1 MSEGFTP
8 GPWNNYQGDDIY
20 CVYAESGKKICSIEP
35 VDIVGWNAV
44 HREEA
49 EANEALII
57 AAPELL
63 AGLKKMLD
71 NEEQRVFEKW
81 LLEKTPSG
89 DVSSVQGQWLDS
101 SEYEDFLDTWALQIA
116 ALSKARGTA

>member
-1 MSEGFTP
+1 MSANHTK

-20 CVYAESGKKICSIEP
+20 CVYDADGKKICTIEP

-49 EANEALII
+49 DANEALIA

-63 AGLKKMLD
+63 EALD
-71 NEEQRVFEKW
+71 KLVNCISETRG
-81 LLEKTPSG
+81 PDAS
-89 DVSSVQGQWLDS
+89 DALDC
-101 SEYEDFLDTWALQIA
+101 
-116 ALSKARGTA
+116 ALSAIAKARGES

>member
-1 MSEGFTP
+1 MSERHTP

-49 EANEALII
+49 DANEALIA

-63 AGLKKMLD
+63 EALELVNDCLVKCLTGGEVSAKLAGKAI
-71 NEEQRVFEKW
+71 Q
-81 LLEKTPSG
+81 
-89 DVSSVQGQWLDS
+89 Q
-101 SEYEDFLDTWALQIA
+101 A
-116 ALSKARGTA
+116 ALVIEKARGTA